1 MKAVVA
7 AFNQEKALVG
17 AFSVIVKLH
26 QLIVYSTILFFT
38 HAPWSW
44 LWVEIKPL
52 EVSAASGA
60 VCVLCA
66 VLQYCRDPAVQWM
79 MLQVRSRCHH
89 GPTSNGVKLSL
100 QLDNRYSK
108 SVQWVTI
115 KSISCCWLL
124 ITFRSQVVGTDD
136 SLGYFYV
143 LKVWSSDCIACRQQ
157 RSSAAVNCIN
167 GF

>member
-1 MKAVVA
+1 MIWYNIQLVTQFYIYLPWDIRFLNVKVVVA

-17 AFSVIVKLH
+17 AFSVIELRR
-26 QLIVYSTILFFT
+26 LIVYSATLYSCSVILIVGRDQT
-38 HAPWSW
+38 SWGLRCIWS
-44 LWVEIKPL
+44 
-52 EVSAASGA
+52 
-60 VCVLCA
+60 CVLCA

-115 KSISCCWLL
+115 KSISCLL
-124 ITFRSQVVGTDD
+124 FIVDN
-136 SLGYFYV
+136 
-143 LKVWSSDCIACRQQ
+143 I
-157 RSSAAVNCIN
+157 
-167 GF
+167 

>member
-1 MKAVVA
+1 MKALVD

-17 AFSVIVKLH
+17 AFSMIVQLHRLIAYSTTLYSCSVI
-26 QLIVYSTILFFT
+26 LIVGRDQTSWGLRCI
-38 HAPWSW
+38 WS
-44 LWVEIKPL
+44 
-52 EVSAASGA
+52 
-60 VCVLCA
+60 CVLCA

-124 ITFRSQVVGTDD
+124 ITFRSQVGTDD

-157 RSSAAVNCIN
+157 WSSAAVNCIN